1 MNNFQQQINKLVAE
15 FVAGVTELAQLAA
28 VETLQRAFH
37 DQANGQLRFV
47 GKSGGKRTNIELV
60 DMMERVRLHILNNPG
75 QRMEQINKALGTT
88 TKDLQLPIRKLMSDS
103 RIYSKGSRRVTQY
116 FAKKK

>member
-15 FVAGVTELAQLAA
+15 FVAGVTELAHLAA
-28 VETLQRAFH
+28 VETLQRAFLE
-37 DQANGQLRFV
+37 QANGQLRYV
-47 GKSGGKRTNIELV
+47 GKSGSKRTNSELV
-60 DMMERVRLHILNNPG
+60 DMMERVRLHVVANPG

-88 TKDLQLPIRKLMSDS
+88 TKDLQLPIRKLISDG